1 MEQVYPDEVEKKP
14 NYPYPG
20 ARLQNGRGHI
30 TKIHK
35 EEIMSHTREMSS
47 RTFLKPSEVASL
59 FNVSLSTVYFWHRM
73 QMIRGVKIGGCLR
86 IYRGSLSE
94 IFCA

>member
-35 EEIMSHTREMSS
+35 EEIMSHTREM
-47 RTFLKPSEVASL
+47 
-59 FNVSLSTVYFWHRM
+59 
-73 QMIRGVKIGGCLR
+73 
-86 IYRGSLSE
+86 
-94 IFCA
+94 